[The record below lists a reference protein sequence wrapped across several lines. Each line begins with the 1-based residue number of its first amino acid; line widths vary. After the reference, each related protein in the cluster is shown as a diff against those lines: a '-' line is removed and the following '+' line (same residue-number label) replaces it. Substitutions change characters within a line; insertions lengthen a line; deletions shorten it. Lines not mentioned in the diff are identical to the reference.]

1 VTDVSDHS
9 SSSSY
14 LMCTSLTYDQ
24 LYRVWDSLPGS
35 LYCFV
40 VNLPPF
46 DYGYDCLKELVLII
60 EDLSAILSWQL
71 LPLIHA
77 NVYVFQ
83 LSMEVWKV
91 DKYTQLIVYRKVIA
105 I

>member
-1 VTDVSDHS
+1 
-9 SSSSY
+9 
-14 LMCTSLTYDQ
+14 M
-24 LYRVWDSLPGS
+24 
-35 LYCFV
+35 
-40 VNLPPF
+40 PPF

-83 LSMEVWKV
+83 LSMESRQIHSVNCLQKSHCYLSY
-91 DKYTQLIVYRKVIA
+91 KYSNL
-105 I
+105 

>member
-1 VTDVSDHS
+1 
-9 SSSSY
+9 
-14 LMCTSLTYDQ
+14 M
-24 LYRVWDSLPGS
+24 
-35 LYCFV
+35 
-40 VNLPPF
+40 PPF

-91 DKYTQLIVYRKVIA
+91 DKNPQLIVYRKVIA